1 MINISMIKSSCF
13 NGCRNYVGN
22 WSHLEAAEKVC
33 SEDFT
38 QPRSGEK
45 RSGAPS
51 SRRSPLPGRLLC
63 KYERYFCNKYQYIF
77 AVNLMSLVIEL
88 FLLSWNWG
96 QLLFPTGVC
105 RVFHCLCGMDWKCK
119 APSRLILCFQDYSC
133 SKLFT
138 KLLKLRRKL
147 ELIYYLHYRTP

>member
-1 MINISMIKSSCF
+1 MINISMTKSSSF

-38 QPRSGEK
+38 QPWSGEK

-63 KYERYFCNKYQYIF
+63 KYERYLCNKYQYIF
-77 AVNLMSLVIEL
+77 VLSLISLEYEL
-88 FLLSWNWG
+88 
-96 QLLFPTGVC
+96 
-105 RVFHCLCGMDWKCK
+105 LC
-119 APSRLILCFQDYSC
+119 PV
-133 SKLFT
+133 
-138 KLLKLRRKL
+138 LKLRAAFVPQESVQSLRVSVWNGLKMDFVFKETIL
-147 ELIYYLHYRTP
+147 AQNYLQNH